1 LVEIGGDM
9 ITFGELKQGETVGVD
24 LGSHYEVWRVKN
36 IKGFK
41 NGIWGA
47 DDSVENH
54 VWIEFTNGQ
63 IEIFEK
69 KDSIAGSMMKK
80 FIADKKEFE
89 NKLTFHINKL
99 YKLIDEMLD
108 EEDTVF

>member
-1 LVEIGGDM
+1 M
-9 ITFGELKQGETVGVD
+9 KKFGELLKGDTVGIE
-24 LGSHYEVWRVKN
+24 LPSHYEVWRIKN

-41 NGIWGA
+41 NGVGS
-47 DDSVENH
+47 DEDSVENH
-54 VWIEFTNGQ
+54 VLVEFTNGQ

-69 KDSIAGSMMKK
+69 KDSIAGYMMEK

-89 NKLTFHINKL
+89 NQLTFHINKL
-99 YKLIDEMLD
+99 HKLIDEMWD

>member
-1 LVEIGGDM
+1 M
-9 ITFGELKQGETVGVD
+9 TKFGELKQGDTVGIE
-24 LGSHYEVWRVKN
+24 LPSHYEVWRIKN

-41 NGIWGA
+41 NGIGGA
-47 DDSVENH
+47 DDNVENH
-54 VWIEFTNGQ
+54 VYVEFTNGE

-69 KDSIAGSMMKK
+69 KDSIAGAMMKK

-89 NKLTFHINKL
+89 SKLTFHINKL
-99 YKLIDEMLD
+99 YKLINEMWD